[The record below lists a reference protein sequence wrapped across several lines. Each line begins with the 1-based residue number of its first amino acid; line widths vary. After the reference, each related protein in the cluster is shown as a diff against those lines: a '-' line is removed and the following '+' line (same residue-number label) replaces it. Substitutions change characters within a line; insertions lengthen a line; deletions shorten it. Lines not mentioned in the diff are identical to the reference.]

1 MTRRGVINA
10 MAECVELAK
19 SHYLTGVGRVSWQHF
34 EDMLVRSGD
43 PALSDGKI
51 NRWLGWM
58 QGVLEAQG
66 IITGDQ
72 AGEMN
77 LRHRDDKLT

>member
-1 MTRRGVINA
+1 MTRQGILNTIE
-10 MAECVELAK
+10 ECVELAK

-34 EDMLVRSGD
+34 EDMLAR
-43 PALSDGKI
+43 ALSPSFSEGKL

-66 IITGDQ
+66 IITGDE
-72 AGEMN
+72 AGEMSR
-77 LRHRDDKLT
+77 RHKDDQ